1 VGVRT
6 LIVPPPLPPP
16 PPPPSVL
23 ARGASQPRILHYPYT
38 DHAATAAG
46 AVAAA
51 AIDRCDFCARPSFA
65 LIGFSFPR
73 DAP

>member
-1 VGVRT
+1 M
-6 LIVPPPLPPP
+6 LVPPPP

-38 DHAATAAG
+38 DRAATAV
-46 AVAAA
+46 AVAA
-51 AIDRCDFCARPSFA
+51 AIDRCDFGARPSFA